1 MGLYLLRHTEL
12 FDDLLISLEYLYSV
26 PSLLFFSNI
35 IEKCFL
41 NMSDSVFNN
50 AVE

>member
-1 MGLYLLRHTEL
+1 MGLYLLRHTQL

-26 PSLLFFSNI
+26 PSLLLLRNI
-35 IEKCFL
+35 VKECLFD
-41 NMSDSVFNN
+41 MSDSVLNN